1 MARISTIAI
10 ALLMVGFA
18 GSALALESADLQGKW
33 VITSMNGEDDGDRSE
48 VWEFKGDSWIAWS
61 GGRPLPAD
69 KFTIKGSVVDL
80 GYAQIKILEHSDTHL
95 KTEQMGFTYT
105 LEKQ

>member
-1 MARISTIAI
+1 MYPFSKLAL
-10 ALLMVGFA
+10 ALLIMGLPA
-18 GSALALESADLQGKW
+18 SALALEAADLQGKW

-48 VWEFKGDSWIAWS
+48 VWEFKGDQWIAWS
-61 GGRPLPAD
+61 SGRALPAD
-69 KFTIKGSVVDL
+69 KFTIKGAVVDL
-80 GYAQIKILEHSDTHL
+80 GYAQIKILEHSESHL